1 MEGIIRGKFTIGGG
15 FVGVYVTGTHSASP
29 GPRQRSLSYALVAV
43 GAAPLGI
50 KWCHLLSISADIE
63 IPQTYYYPRRSS

>member
-29 GPRQRSLSYALVAV
+29 GLRRQHSVFYAFVPV
-43 GAAPLGI
+43 GAASLPI
-50 KWCHLLSISADIE
+50 KWSHLLSISADIE
-63 IPQTYYYPRRSS
+63 IP